1 MIVNWL
7 QLFTALIL
15 IDHYTSTIYH
25 VQYFL
30 SLDLT
35 NIIMSRSGARDVAP
49 IWQVIVYLDSEYQDQ
64 YASIA
69 DTLGETSQLENDFP
83 LLELEKGDVL
93 LTVNDKDQKD
103 QDVRYMDKSAIR
115 TMILNL
121 TSNIQD
127 ELSSRTKEVLA
138 ISYVK
143 AEDFIPERH
152 FTSAKVIV
160 EQISFGVKKNTNYSL
175 LSTAC
180 CYQQVQRQ
188 LYQVFAF

>member
-7 QLFTALIL
+7 QLFRALIL
-15 IDHYTSTIYH
+15 IYHYTSTIYH
-25 VQYFL
+25 VRYFL

-35 NIIMSRSGARDVAP
+35 NIMTRSGARDVAD

-69 DTLGETSQLENDFP
+69 DTLGEYSQLEKDFP
-83 LLELEKGDVL
+83 LLQLEKGDVL
-93 LTVNDKDQKD
+93 LTVNDQDQKD

-127 ELSSRTKEVLA
+127 ELSSRTKELLA

-143 AEDFIPERH
+143 AQDFEPERH
-152 FTSAKVIV
+152 CW
-160 EQISFGVKKNTNYSL
+160 KKTI
-175 LSTAC
+175 T
-180 CYQQVQRQ
+180 R
-188 LYQVFAF
+188 

>member
-1 MIVNWL
+1 MPNI
-7 QLFTALIL
+7 
-15 IDHYTSTIYH
+15 TIYPD
-25 VQYFL
+25 QYFL

-35 NIIMSRSGARDVAP
+35 NIIMSRSGARDVAD
-49 IWQVIVYLDSEYQDQ
+49 IWQVIVYLDSEYQEL

-69 DTLGETSQLENDFP
+69 DTLGETSQLEKDFP

-93 LTVNDKDQKD
+93 LTVNDQDQKD

-127 ELSSRTKEVLA
+127 ELSSRTKELLA

-143 AEDFIPERH
+143 AQDFKPERH
-152 FTSAKVIV
+152 FTSEKVIV
-160 EQISFGVKKNTNYSL
+160 EQISFGVKK
-175 LSTAC
+175 
-180 CYQQVQRQ
+180 
-188 LYQVFAF
+188 

>member
-1 MIVNWL
+1 MIVKWL
-7 QLFTALIL
+7 QLFTALNL
-15 IDHYTSTIYH
+15 MYHYTSAIYH

-35 NIIMSRSGARDVAP
+35 NIIMSRSGARDVAD
-49 IWQVIVYLDSEYQDQ
+49 IWQVIVYLDSEYQEL

-69 DTLGETSQLENDFP
+69 DTLGETSQLEKDFP

-93 LTVNDKDQKD
+93 LTVNDQDQKD

-127 ELSSRTKEVLA
+127 ELSSRTKELLA

-143 AEDFIPERH
+143 AQDFKPERH
-152 FTSAKVIV
+152 FTSEKVIV
-160 EQISFGVKKNTNYSL
+160 EQISFGVKK
-175 LSTAC
+175 
-180 CYQQVQRQ
+180 
-188 LYQVFAF
+188 